1 MPNAAGQN
9 DTRIEGTA
17 STAATRRPGLHRS
30 LLNLLLPFTL
40 NWLVVLY
47 AVLALAI
54 GWSYAS
60 LRIQSDY
67 RQTLDMER
75 SRLRGVAA
83 AMQAGAQAMIND
95 GLGAAIGGANA
106 VMSRTGDIGDASSAQ
121 RSAMLGEM
129 LTGGEYVQSLFLYTP
144 GRFARTSRDGQR
156 EIANTP
162 PHWLTLPRSTLNG
175 ATWVGKPIVVPGT
188 DGNEV
193 IPIARHLMTANRD
206 GVWAGALFDFAAF
219 DDLYRRVGRDLR
231 LMGLIAHDGT
241 VLIMVPSTAVPAL
254 APGKSVAGNSLFR
267 AASRNPDGGVV
278 EGFGEATGQD
288 MIYGYERVHGY
299 DMTIFAG
306 QSLTAVLAPW
316 RDRRRT
322 TLMVTAAASM
332 VVGLLTWVL
341 GQHLATRRRMRE
353 IEEAHIRRVERQT
366 DVLLKFASRVGA
378 GGWSDLQLAMQE
390 ICEQACDVL
399 ETDRVAA
406 WKLMSS
412 GKLRCVEYFERSGR
426 HHEQGFEIEQSD
438 VRHFLDTIR
447 TERVIC
453 TENVSNDPRM
463 QELSAVMV
471 VAEAVS
477 LIAAPVRCSG
487 KLAGIVL
494 FEQITSKRTWYAD
507 EMGFASGVADQIAQ
521 AYIDAERTQALGD
534 LRRTAVELMRLQDE
548 ERRRIG
554 RDLHDST
561 GQTLAALEIALARL
575 AKTAPGAPGRTE
587 LLQQC
592 VQLAN
597 QCSAEIRTASYLL
610 HPPLLDELG
619 LASALRWL
627 ADGFRERSGIEVRLD
642 LAPSLARLSREEE
655 LTLFRVAQEALTNVH
670 RHAQS
675 PWVALRLFEHDGSV
689 VLEIEDAGVGLALDE
704 DTHVREGPAG
714 LGVGLTG
721 MRERIRQVG
730 GTFSVEASRSGT
742 LIRAELPREHDAY
755 PVHQALR
762 A

>member
-1 MPNAAGQN
+1 MPNADGQN
-9 DTRIEGTA
+9 DTPSEGSA
-17 STAATRRPGLHRS
+17 SAAAKHRPGLHRTLLS
-30 LLNLLLPFTL
+30 LFVPLTL

-47 AVLALAI
+47 AALALAI

-60 LRIQSDY
+60 LRIQTDY
-67 RQTLDMER
+67 RQTLDIER
-75 SRLRGVAA
+75 GRLRGVAA
-83 AMQAGAQAMIND
+83 ALQAGTQAMIND
-95 GLGAAIGGANA
+95 GVGAAIAGANA
-106 VMSRTGDIGDASSAQ
+106 VMSRTGDIDDASSAQ

-129 LTGGEYVQSLFLYTP
+129 LTGGEYVESLFLYTP

-156 EIANTP
+156 QTSNQP
-162 PHWLTLPRSTLNG
+162 PEWLQLPPSTLNG
-175 ATWVGKPIVVPGT
+175 ATWVGKPIAAPGSG
-188 DGNEV
+188 DHDV
-193 IPIARHLMTANRD
+193 IPVARHVMTADHD
-206 GVWAGALFDFAAF
+206 GLWAGALFDFAAF
-219 DDLYRRVGRDLR
+219 EDLYRRVGRDLR
-231 LMGLIAHDGT
+231 LMGLIAEDGT
-241 VLIMVPSTAVPAL
+241 VLIMVPAKAVPAL
-254 APGKSVAGNSLFR
+254 APGNSVATNSLFR
-267 AASRNPDGGVV
+267 MASRNPEGGVV

-288 MIYGYERVHGY
+288 MLYGYERVHGY
-299 DMTIFAG
+299 GMTIFAG
-306 QSLTAVLAPW
+306 QSRSAVLAPW
-316 RDRRRT
+316 KDRRRT
-322 TLMVTAAASM
+322 TLMVTTAASM
-332 VVGLLTWVL
+332 IIALLTWVL

-366 DVLLKFASRVGA
+366 DALLKFASRHGA
-378 GGWSDLQLAMQE
+378 GGWSDLQVAMQE

-399 ETDRVAA
+399 QTDRVAA

-426 HHEQGFEIEQSD
+426 HHEQGFEIEQAD
-438 VRHFLDTIR
+438 VARFIDTIR
-447 TERVIC
+447 TERAIC
-453 TENVSNDPRM
+453 TEDVSTDPRM
-463 QELSAVMV
+463 QELSAVLV
-471 VAEAVS
+471 VAEAVG

-494 FEQITSKRTWYAD
+494 FEQISTRRTWHAD

-575 AKTAPGAPGRTE
+575 AKTAPGAPGRAE

-597 QCSAEIRTASYLL
+597 QCSTEIRTASYLL

-627 ADGFRERSGIEVRLD
+627 ADGFRDRSGIEVRLE
-642 LAPSLARLSREEE
+642 LASSLARLSREEE

-675 PWVALRLFEHDGSV
+675 PWVALRLFEHAGAV
-689 VLEIEDAGVGLALDE
+689 VLEIEDAGVGLALDD

-742 LIRAELPREHDAY
+742 VIRAELPRDHHAY
-755 PVHQALR
+755 PEHQALS